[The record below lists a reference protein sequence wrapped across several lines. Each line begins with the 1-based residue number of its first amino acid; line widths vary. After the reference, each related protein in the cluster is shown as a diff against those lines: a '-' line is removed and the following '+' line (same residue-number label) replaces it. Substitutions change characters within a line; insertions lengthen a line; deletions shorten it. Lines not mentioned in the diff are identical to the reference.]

1 MLIKILGIIHL
12 PLLQYSPRFYWLF
25 LQFGRWIVFLFAQ
38 LQVKGLTQVPNTGP
52 RIVVSNHQN
61 NLDVVVLTIALP
73 LQMRYMA
80 KSELFLIPFWR
91 QIMAWFGAFSIER
104 GKGDV
109 EAMKHAEDLLLEGN
123 TLVMFPEG
131 TRSRTGRMGRFHRG
145 TAVLALRS
153 GATIIPC
160 GVSLTD
166 KVKTPFHLVTRPPLA
181 LNVGAPITVMR
192 ENPNNENVAS
202 LTEEIAKAVEQLLPR
217 EYRRK
222 NTDAKSVEA

>member
-1 MLIKILGIIHL
+1 MLIKLLHLIHL
-12 PLLQYSPRFYWLF
+12 PLLQYSERFYWLF
-25 LQFGRWIVFLFAQ
+25 RQFGRLVVFLFSQ
-38 LQVKGLTQVPNTGP
+38 LQVKGLTHVPNTGP

-73 LQMRYMA
+73 LKMRYMA

-109 EAMKHAEDLLLEGN
+109 EAMKHAEELLLEGN

-145 TAVLALRS
+145 TAVLALRA

-160 GVSLTD
+160 GVSLTE
-166 KVKTPFHLVTRPPLA
+166 KVKTPFHLVPRPPLS
-181 LNVGAPITVMR
+181 LNVGKPIAVTR

-202 LTEEIAKAVEQLLPR
+202 LTEEIAEAVEQLLPLG
-217 EYRRK
+217 YRRK
-222 NTDAKSVEA
+222 NTNGKNIAL

>member
-1 MLIKILGIIHL
+1 MLIKILGIVHL
-12 PLLQYSPRFYWLF
+12 PLLQYSTRFYWLF
-25 LQFGRWIVFLFAQ
+25 MHFARLIVFLFAQ
-38 LQVKGLTQVPNTGP
+38 LRVEGLTQIPNTGP

-73 LQMRYMA
+73 LRMRYMA

-91 QIMAWFGAFSIER
+91 QLMAWFGAFSIER
-104 GKGDV
+104 GKRDV
-109 EAMKHAEDLLLEGN
+109 EAMKHAEDLLREGN

-131 TRSRTGRMGRFHRG
+131 TRSRNGRMGRFHRG

-181 LNVGAPITVMR
+181 LNVGTPFTVTR

-202 LTEEIAKAVEQLLPR
+202 LTEEIAKAVEQLLPL
-217 EYRRK
+217 EYRRE
-222 NTDAKSVEA
+222 NTNGKSVES